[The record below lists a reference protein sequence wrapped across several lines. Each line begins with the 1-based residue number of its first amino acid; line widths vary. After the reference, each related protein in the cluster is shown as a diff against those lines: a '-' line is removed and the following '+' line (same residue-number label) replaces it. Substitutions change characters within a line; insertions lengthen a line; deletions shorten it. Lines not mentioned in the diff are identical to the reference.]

1 MGSDAEF
8 GGGLGGSVGSLSGL
22 GLDEPG
28 HAQAHHHHKHKRS
41 GSVIPPR
48 RLIVFVVGGVTRGE
62 MREAHALSRELG
74 REVLIGGTEIFTPE
88 TFMGELARLG
98 GGFSGALARND
109 EEVDLDDIV
118 IE

>member
-1 MGSDAEF
+1 
-8 GGGLGGSVGSLSGL
+8 VGSLSGL
-22 GLDEPG
+22 GLDELG
-28 HAQAHHHHKHKRS
+28 HTQNHHHHKHKRS

-74 REVLIGGTEIFTPE
+74 REVLIGGTEVFTPE